1 MFVRALLTVAT
12 LGLATGPLV
21 AQDSTQPSPAQS
33 DSDKKICRQI
43 VPTGTIMAKK
53 FCLTKAEWRELDDR
67 NGGARDA
74 FRNKRAIGCGKIGG
88 PVACEQ

>member
-1 MFVRALLTVAT
+1 MLVRALLTVT
-12 LGLATGPLV
+12 ILGLATAPLM
-21 AQDSTQPSPAQS
+21 AQDSTQPSPAQPE
-33 DSDKKICRQI
+33 SDKKICRHI

-53 FCLTKAEWRELDDR
+53 FCLTKAEWRDLDER

-88 PVACEQ
+88 AGACEQ